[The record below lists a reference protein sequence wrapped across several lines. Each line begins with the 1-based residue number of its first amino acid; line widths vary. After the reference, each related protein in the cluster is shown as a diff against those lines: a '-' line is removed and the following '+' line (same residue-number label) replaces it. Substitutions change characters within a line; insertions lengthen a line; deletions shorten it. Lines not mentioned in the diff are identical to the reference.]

1 MNEFFTLLGSIIPL
15 YICIFLGFISTA
27 VLKCSRETVAK
38 ILLFI
43 LSPLVVFNSAMSVK
57 FNASI
62 AMIPITLYCISI
74 FIAFSSLPIFK
85 RIFSDN
91 SANLLS
97 FSVAT
102 GNSAYLGIP
111 IALLLLSDE
120 LVEIFIFSTLGAVFY
135 QNTAGY
141 FITAKGNS
149 SVKQSL
155 IKVAKLPVIYAF
167 LLGITLNKF
176 GVTMPEM
183 FSNVFGYTKGALA
196 ILGMMIVG
204 MGMEKIIQE
213 KGFDLKFVSIS
224 IFVKFIIW
232 PTLIC
237 ILIFLDAKFFGFF
250 DKNLYIIFFI
260 LSIVPLAGNTVTIA
274 ALLNV
279 WPAKML
285 VAVFISTLISLFSIP
300 AMLYFYSYFEKFL
313 FKI

>member
-1 MNEFFTLLGSIIPL
+1 M
-15 YICIFLGFISTA
+15 YIFRFY
-27 VLKCSRETVAK
+27 
-38 ILLFI
+38 
-43 LSPLVVFNSAMSVK
+43 
-57 FNASI
+57 
-62 AMIPITLYCISI
+62 LYCG
-74 FIAFSSLPIFK
+74 FK
-85 RIFSDN
+85 MQ
-91 SANLLS
+91 
-97 FSVAT
+97 T
-102 GNSAYLGIP
+102 
-111 IALLLLSDE
+111 
-120 LVEIFIFSTLGAVFY
+120 IFSTLGAVFY

-183 FSNVFGYTKGALA
+183 FLNVFGYTKGALA
-196 ILGMMIVG
+196 ILGMMIVS
-204 MGMEKIIQE
+204 MEKIIQE
-213 KGFDLKFVSIS
+213 KGIDIKFVSIS

-260 LSIVPLAGNTVTIA
+260 LSIVPLARNTVTIA

-285 VAVFISTLISLFSIP
+285 VAVFISTLILLFSIP

>member
-1 MNEFFTLLGSIIPL
+1 MN
-15 YICIFLGFISTA
+15 
-27 VLKCSRETVAK
+27 
-38 ILLFI
+38 
-43 LSPLVVFNSAMSVK
+43 VK

-74 FIAFSSLPIFK
+74 FIAFSSLPIFFK

-91 SANLLS
+91 RANLLS

-167 LLGITLNKF
+167 LLGIALNKF

-196 ILGMMIVG
+196 IFRYDDSRYRYG
-204 MGMEKIIQE
+204 
-213 KGFDLKFVSIS
+213 
-224 IFVKFIIW
+224 
-232 PTLIC
+232 
-237 ILIFLDAKFFGFF
+237 
-250 DKNLYIIFFI
+250 KNHTRKRI
-260 LSIVPLAGNTVTIA
+260 
-274 ALLNV
+274 
-279 WPAKML
+279 
-285 VAVFISTLISLFSIP
+285 
-300 AMLYFYSYFEKFL
+300 
-313 FKI
+313 